1 MVANRGE
8 IAIRVFRALT
18 ELNKTS
24 VAIYSE
30 QDKHSMHRLKADE
43 AFLIGKGLPPVA
55 AYLTIDQIIDTAL
68 KVCLLSSIFT
78 NIFIFSTMSMQ
89 FILDM
94 DSSLSDLILHRRV
107 KTLELFSSD
116 RLPMLWPGWV
126 IR

>member
-78 NIFIFSTMSMQ
+78 NIHF
-89 FILDM
+89 
-94 DSSLSDLILHRRV
+94 
-107 KTLELFSSD
+107 
-116 RLPMLWPGWV
+116 
-126 IR
+126 